1 MAEFS
6 QREGITE
13 DEIECEPMR
22 HFWAGILREGWPT
35 PLKGPA
41 GSKGPLATI
50 FEPARGE
57 NYSESSFA
65 ILGKEYMIVSL
76 RMGYHF
82 TTVEAMCS
90 EDQQKNYVR
99 MQYHEGGATPERRER
114 RIKLITDVLSRLGFE
129 HYAKGDFLDTRLTY
143 RPAAKICRNLYQL
156 GRLTMLTKQLDM
168 ALSNDRVAE
177 WYTRQFLR
185 RLGIE

>member
-1 MAEFS
+1 
-6 QREGITE
+6 
-13 DEIECEPMR
+13 MR
-22 HFWAGILREGWPT
+22 HFWNGVRHEGWPR
-35 PLKGPA
+35 PLKA
-41 GSKGPLATI
+41 GSSRRGPLATVLKLDKAD
-50 FEPARGE
+50 E
-57 NYSESSFA
+57 YSESSFA

-82 TTVEAMCS
+82 TTVEGMCS

-114 RIKLITDVLSRLGFE
+114 RIKLITDILSKLGFE

-143 RPAAKICRNLYQL
+143 RPAVKICRSLYQL

-168 ALSNDRVAE
+168 ALSNERIAE
-177 WYTRQFLR
+177 WYTRQISKK
-185 RLGIE
+185 LGIE